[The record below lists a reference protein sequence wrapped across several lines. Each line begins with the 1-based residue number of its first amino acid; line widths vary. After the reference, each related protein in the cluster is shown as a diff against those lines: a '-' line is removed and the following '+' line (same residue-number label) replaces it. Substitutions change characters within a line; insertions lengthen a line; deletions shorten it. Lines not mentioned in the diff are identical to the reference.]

1 MVDAEERLLA
11 ASEAFERAG
20 DLAGKGWSTGLLAYV
35 RIYDGRFTEADE
47 LARQTLLRE
56 QGDRWTQGMM
66 NVALGTSALWSGR
79 IDGALGHAE
88 SASRTSRKA
97 RIRSA
102 WCRRSP
108 ARSSAR
114 ARGRL
119 DPGFQLLV
127 SAEADHP
134 FGPPNDMLRTSIAAA
149 SVTVGDA
156 ARAQQYL
163 DGFDEID
170 IDIVG
175 GSERHVALGLAR
187 LQEGDADAA
196 FELLDAL
203 PGVADDTSSRW
214 GWAVTR
220 LRVPPR
226 GVRSRRMPARW
237 RRRAAV
243 PIPIGFSLVSPAH
256 VPQLEQVTMQALRLR
271 LIGPAAVPAGGD
283 QVFPTIVAVAAAV
296 VAENSP
302 SPSCRSV
309 EQKPSRHSHGSVSLT
324 QAGGRR
330 CERRQ
335 ASSRPVLSTLPAR
348 GRYRPRRHR

>member
-1 MVDAEERLLA
+1 
-11 ASEAFERAG
+11 
-20 DLAGKGWSTGLLAYV
+20 
-35 RIYDGRFTEADE
+35 
-47 LARQTLLRE
+47 
-56 QGDRWTQGMM
+56 MM

-79 IDGALGHAE
+79 IDDALGHAE
-88 SASRTSRKA
+88 SAIANFPEGADSVGVVQALATRG
-97 RIRSA
+97 
-102 WCRRSP
+102 
-108 ARSSAR
+108 R
-114 ARGRL
+114 ALVRRGRL

-156 ARAQQYL
+156 ARPSSTSTGSTRSTSTSLAGRSAMSRSGWRACKKATPMPPSNYSMRFRASPTTPRL
-163 DGFDEID
+163 AGDG
-170 IDIVG
+170 
-175 GSERHVALGLAR
+175 R
-187 LQEGDADAA
+187 
-196 FELLDAL
+196 
-203 PGVADDTSSRW
+203 SR
-214 GWAVTR
+214 R
-220 LRVPPR
+220 LRAPPR
-226 GVRSRRMPARW
+226 GVRSRRMPTRW

-271 LIGPAAVPAGGD
+271 LIGPGPRSRPAAIRSSRRLSLSLRRSWPR
-283 QVFPTIVAVAAAV
+283 
-296 VAENSP
+296 NSP